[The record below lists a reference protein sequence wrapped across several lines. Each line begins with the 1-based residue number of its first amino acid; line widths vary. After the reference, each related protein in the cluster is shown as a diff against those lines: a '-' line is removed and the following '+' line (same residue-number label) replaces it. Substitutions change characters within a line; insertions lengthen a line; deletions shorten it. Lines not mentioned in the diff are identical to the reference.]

1 MKIFKTILNIILSF
15 LLIILIA
22 MSIVIN
28 ILQDKILNKDYIL
41 SKMEENQVYLQV
53 SREVDNGFENYIY
66 QSGLPEDII
75 KDLYTEDTIKN
86 DVNSFIN
93 ALYDGTEI
101 QISDSIIRETLDKR
115 INEYLVSENKTLNEQ
130 GKKNVEKFE
139 DLIVNEYKN
148 NVNAYGSLYKTGHEF
163 LDKLEQVIQNIKF
176 IPIILIIAFI
186 IFLIVNNLKNLLLT
200 INYACISLLSLGILI
215 KIGVSIIFSKIN
227 IDNILFITK
236 ALSNLLIN
244 ISKEILYICSDYA
257 NLFIVIGIVG
267 ILIYAIADN
276 VKKVDENT
284 AKEYKNKED
293 QNALDKKEHKK
304 KEFRKKETKVR
315 RRRSSKK

>member
-148 NVNAYGSLYKTGHEF
+148 NVNAYGSLYKTGHDF
-163 LDKLEQVIQNIKF
+163 LDKLEQVIQKIKF

-267 ILIYAIADN
+267 ILIYAIAGN
-276 VKKVDENT
+276 VKKVDVNT

-293 QNALDKKEHKK
+293 QNAVDKKEHKK

>member
-215 KIGVSIIFSKIN
+215 KIGVSISFSKIN

-276 VKKVDENT
+276 VKKVDVIT

-293 QNALDKKEHKK
+293 QNAVVK

>member
-276 VKKVDENT
+276 VKKVDVNT

-293 QNALDKKEHKK
+293 QNFVDKKEHKK

>member
-1 MKIFKTILNIILSF
+1 MLIL
-15 LLIILIA
+15 
-22 MSIVIN
+22 
-28 ILQDKILNKDYIL
+28 KK
-41 SKMEENQVYLQV
+41 
-53 SREVDNGFENYIY
+53 
-66 QSGLPEDII
+66 
-75 KDLYTEDTIKN
+75 

-163 LDKLEQVIQNIKF
+163 LDKLEQVIQKIKF

-276 VKKVDENT
+276 VKKVDVNT

-293 QNALDKKEHKK
+293 QNAVDKKEHKK

>member
-148 NVNAYGSLYKTGHEF
+148 NVNAYGSLYKTGHDF

-276 VKKVDENT
+276 VKKVDVNT

-293 QNALDKKEHKK
+293 LNAVDKKEHKK

>member
-163 LDKLEQVIQNIKF
+163 LDKLEQVIQKIKF

-186 IFLIVNNLKNLLLT
+186 IFLIINNLKNLLLA

-276 VKKVDENT
+276 VKKVDVNT

-293 QNALDKKEHKK
+293 QNAVDKKEHKK

>member
-75 KDLYTEDTIKN
+75 KDLYTENTIKN

-148 NVNAYGSLYKTGHEF
+148 NVNAYGSLYKTGHDF
-163 LDKLEQVIQNIKF
+163 LDKLEQVIQKIKF

-276 VKKVDENT
+276 VKKVDVNT

-293 QNALDKKEHKK
+293 QNAVDKKEHKK

>member
-276 VKKVDENT
+276 VKKVDVNT

-293 QNALDKKEHKK
+293 QNAVDKKEHKK

-315 RRRSSKK
+315 RRSSKK

>member
-22 MSIVIN
+22 ISIVIN

-276 VKKVDENT
+276 VKKVDVNT

-293 QNALDKKEHKK
+293 QNFVDKKEHKK

>member
-15 LLIILIA
+15 LLIIA

-75 KDLYTEDTIKN
+75 KDLYTENTIKN

-148 NVNAYGSLYKTGHEF
+148 NVNAYGSLYKTGHDF
-163 LDKLEQVIQNIKF
+163 LDKLEQVIQKIKF

-276 VKKVDENT
+276 VKKVDVNT

-293 QNALDKKEHKK
+293 QNAVDKKEHKK

>member
-163 LDKLEQVIQNIKF
+163 LDKLEQVIQKIKF

-276 VKKVDENT
+276 VKKVDVNN

-293 QNALDKKEHKK
+293 QNAVDKKEHKK

>member
-148 NVNAYGSLYKTGHEF
+148 NVNAYGSLYKTGHNF
-163 LDKLEQVIQNIKF
+163 LDKLEQVIQKIKF

-276 VKKVDENT
+276 VKKVDVNT

-293 QNALDKKEHKK
+293 QNAVDKKEHKK

>member
-276 VKKVDENT
+276 VKKVDVNT

-293 QNALDKKEHKK
+293 QNAVDKKEHKK

>member
-41 SKMEENQVYLQV
+41 YKMEENQVYLQV

-276 VKKVDENT
+276 VKKVDVNT

-293 QNALDKKEHKK
+293 QNAVDKKEHKK

>member
-163 LDKLEQVIQNIKF
+163 LDRLEQVIQNIKF

-276 VKKVDENT
+276 VKKVDVNT

-293 QNALDKKEHKK
+293 QNAVDKKEHKK

>member
-41 SKMEENQVYLQV
+41 YKMEENQVYLQV

-163 LDKLEQVIQNIKF
+163 LDKLEQVIQKIKF

-186 IFLIVNNLKNLLLT
+186 IFLIINNLKNLLLA

-276 VKKVDENT
+276 VKKVDVNT

-293 QNALDKKEHKK
+293 QNAVDKKEHKK

>member
-186 IFLIVNNLKNLLLT
+186 IFLIINNLKNLLLT

-276 VKKVDENT
+276 VKKVDVNT

-293 QNALDKKEHKK
+293 QNAVDKKEHKK

>member
-66 QSGLPEDII
+66 QSGLAEDII
-75 KDLYTEDTIKN
+75 KHLYTEDTIKN

-148 NVNAYGSLYKTGHEF
+148 NVNAYGSLYKTGHDF
-163 LDKLEQVIQNIKF
+163 LDKLEQVIQKIKF

-276 VKKVDENT
+276 VKKVDVNT

-293 QNALDKKEHKK
+293 QNAVDKKEHKK

>member
-276 VKKVDENT
+276 VKKVDVNT

-293 QNALDKKEHKK
+293 QNAVDKKEHKK
-304 KEFRKKETKVR
+304 KEFRKKQTKVR

>member
-163 LDKLEQVIQNIKF
+163 LDKLEQVIQKIKF

-276 VKKVDENT
+276 VKKVDVNT

-293 QNALDKKEHKK
+293 QNAVDKKEHKK

>member
-148 NVNAYGSLYKTGHEF
+148 NVNAYGSLYKTGHDF
-163 LDKLEQVIQNIKF
+163 LDKLEQVIQKIKF

-276 VKKVDENT
+276 VKKVDVNT

-293 QNALDKKEHKK
+293 QNAVDKKEHKK

>member
-148 NVNAYGSLYKTGHEF
+148 NVNAYGSLYKTGHDF
-163 LDKLEQVIQNIKF
+163 LDKLEQVIQKIKF

-186 IFLIVNNLKNLLLT
+186 IFLIINNLKNLLLA

-276 VKKVDENT
+276 VKKVDVNT

-293 QNALDKKEHKK
+293 QNAVDKKEHKK

>member
-163 LDKLEQVIQNIKF
+163 LNKLEQVIQNIKF

-276 VKKVDENT
+276 VKKVDVNT

-293 QNALDKKEHKK
+293 QNAVDKKEHKK

>member
-163 LDKLEQVIQNIKF
+163 LDKLEQVIQKIKF

-186 IFLIVNNLKNLLLT
+186 IFLIINNLKNLLLA

-276 VKKVDENT
+276 VKKVDVNT

-293 QNALDKKEHKK
+293 QNFVDKKEHKK

>member
-53 SREVDNGFENYIY
+53 SREVNNGFENYIY

-163 LDKLEQVIQNIKF
+163 LDKLEQVIQKIKF

-186 IFLIVNNLKNLLLT
+186 IFLIINNLKNLLLT

-276 VKKVDENT
+276 VKKVDVNT

-293 QNALDKKEHKK
+293 QNAVDKKEHKK

>member
-148 NVNAYGSLYKTGHEF
+148 NVNAYGSLYKTGHDF

-276 VKKVDENT
+276 VKKVDVNT

-293 QNALDKKEHKK
+293 QNAVDKKEHKK

>member
-257 NLFIVIGIVG
+257 NLFIVIGILG

-276 VKKVDENT
+276 VKKVDVNT

-293 QNALDKKEHKK
+293 QNAVDKKEHKK

>member
-139 DLIVNEYKN
+139 NLIVNEYKN

-276 VKKVDENT
+276 VKKVDVNT

-293 QNALDKKEHKK
+293 QNAVDKKEHKK

>member
-148 NVNAYGSLYKTGHEF
+148 NVNAYGSLYKTGHDF
-163 LDKLEQVIQNIKF
+163 LDKLEQVIQKIKF

-236 ALSNLLIN
+236 ALSNLIIN

-276 VKKVDENT
+276 VKKVDVNT

-293 QNALDKKEHKK
+293 QNAVDKKEHKK